1 MAKAKSKA
9 AQLPQTYQTML
20 ERAINTLKMM
30 KDKADIDFVVYSE
43 TYNIKVGTIKLDKVG
58 KRTRVHSKLPRGT
71 MTSYL
76 SPLMDN
82 LDYDQL
88 VTIPVGTFE
97 LSSLQS
103 SIASRASLM
112 WGAGTYTALRT
123 KDKKAIELWRLPQ
136 GMDKETLVD
145 PHPMQ
150 KEMPTKEK
158 QFQRAVSNLSDWSLE
173 SLD

>member
-1 MAKAKSKA
+1 MAKAKSKV

-43 TYNIKVGTIKLDKVG
+43 TYNIKVGTIKPEKLG
-58 KRTRVHSKLPRGT
+58 KRKRIHSKLPRGT
-71 MTSYL
+71 MTAYL
-76 SPLMDN
+76 SPLMDS

-88 VTIPVGTFE
+88 VTIPVSTFD
-97 LSSLQS
+97 LGSLQS
-103 SIASRASLM
+103 SISSRASLL

-123 KDKKAIELWRLPQ
+123 KDKKSIELWRLPQ
-136 GMDKETLVD
+136 GMDKATLVD

-150 KEMPTKEK
+150 KDM
-158 QFQRAVSNLSDWSLE
+158 SDKPDRIPRTVTWSL
-173 SLD
+173 DD

>member
-1 MAKAKSKA
+1 MAKAKTSV

-20 ERAINTLKMM
+20 DRAINTLKMM

-43 TYNIKVGTIKLDKVG
+43 TYNIKVGTIKPEKLG
-58 KRTRVHSKLPRGT
+58 KRKRIHSKLPRGT

-82 LDYDQL
+82 LAYDQL

-97 LSSLQS
+97 LNSLQS
-103 SIASRASLM
+103 SVSSRASIL

-136 GMDKETLVD
+136 GMDKSTLVD

-150 KEMPTKEK
+150 KELPLKADRLV
-158 QFQRAVSNLSDWSLE
+158 RAWT
-173 SLD
+173 LDN

>member
-1 MAKAKSKA
+1 MAKAKSKV

-43 TYNIKVGTIKLDKVG
+43 TYNIKVGTIKPEKLG

-82 LDYDQL
+82 LVHDQL
-88 VTIPVGTFE
+88 VTIPISTFDVGA
-97 LSSLQS
+97 LQS
-103 SIASRASLM
+103 GIASRATIL
-112 WGAGTYTALRT
+112 WGKGTYTALRT
-123 KDKKAIELWRLPQ
+123 KDKKAVELWRLPE
-136 GMDKETLVD
+136 GMDKATLVD

-150 KEMPTKEK
+150 KDMSTKEE
-158 QFQRAVSNLSDWSLE
+158 RLPRTVTWSL
-173 SLD
+173 DD

>member
-1 MAKAKSKA
+1 MAKAKTSV

-20 ERAINTLKMM
+20 DRAINTLKMM

-43 TYNIKVGTIKLDKVG
+43 TYNIKVGTIKPEKLG
-58 KRTRVHSKLPRGT
+58 KRKRIHSKLPRGT

-82 LDYDQL
+82 LAYDQL
-88 VTIPVGTFE
+88 VTIPVGAFE
-97 LSSLQS
+97 LNSLQS
-103 SIASRASLM
+103 SVSSRASIL

-136 GMDKETLVD
+136 GMDKSTLVD
-145 PHPMQ
+145 PHPVQ
-150 KEMPTKEK
+150 KELPLKADRLV
-158 QFQRAVSNLSDWSLE
+158 RAWT
-173 SLD
+173 LDN

>member
-1 MAKAKSKA
+1 MAKAKTSV

-43 TYNIKVGTIKLDKVG
+43 TYNIKVGTIKLDKLNNLG
-58 KRTRVHSKLPRGT
+58 KRKRIHSKLPRGT
-71 MTSYL
+71 MTNYL
-76 SPLMDN
+76 APLMDG
-82 LDYDQL
+82 LAYDQL
-88 VTIPVGTFE
+88 VTIPVGTFDVG
-97 LSSLQS
+97 SLQS
-103 SIASRASLM
+103 SIASRASLL

-136 GMDKETLVD
+136 GMDKGTLVD

-150 KEMPTKEK
+150 KEMPEK
-158 QFQRAVSNLSDWSLE
+158 PAERLLREWT
-173 SLD
+173 LD

>member
-1 MAKAKSKA
+1 MAKAKTSV

-20 ERAINTLKMM
+20 DRAINTLKMM

-43 TYNIKVGTIKLDKVG
+43 TYNIKVGTIKLEKLG
-58 KRTRVHSKLPRGT
+58 KRKRIHSKLPRGT

-82 LDYDQL
+82 LAYNQL
-88 VTIPVGTFE
+88 ITIPVGTFE
-97 LSSLQS
+97 LNSLQS
-103 SIASRASLM
+103 SVSSRASIL

-136 GMDKETLVD
+136 GMDKSTLVD
-145 PHPMQ
+145 PHPVQ
-150 KEMPTKEK
+150 KELPLKADRLV
-158 QFQRAVSNLSDWSLE
+158 RAWT
-173 SLD
+173 LDN

>member
-1 MAKAKSKA
+1 MAKAKSQV

-43 TYNIKVGTIKLDKVG
+43 TYNIKVGTIKLEKLG
-58 KRTRVHSKLPRGT
+58 KRKRIHSKLPRGT
-71 MTSYL
+71 MTAFL
-76 SPLMDN
+76 SPLMDG
-82 LDYDQL
+82 LAYDEL
-88 VTIPVGTFE
+88 VTIPVGTFD

-103 SIASRASLM
+103 SVSSRASIL

-136 GMDKETLVD
+136 GMDKSTLVD

-150 KEMPTKEK
+150 KEMPTQEE
-158 QFQRAVSNLSDWSLE
+158 RIPREAISAVNRWSL
-173 SLD
+173 DN

>member
-1 MAKAKSKA
+1 MAKAKTSV

-43 TYNIKVGTIKLDKVG
+43 TYNIKVGTIKLDKLNKLG
-58 KRTRVHSKLPRGT
+58 KRKRIHSKLPRGT
-71 MTSYL
+71 MTNYL
-76 SPLMDN
+76 APLMDN

-88 VTIPVGTFE
+88 VTIPVGTFDVGP
-97 LSSLQS
+97 LQS

-123 KDKKAIELWRLPQ
+123 KDKKGIELWRLPQ
-136 GMDKETLVD
+136 GMDKGTLVD

-150 KEMPTKEK
+150 KEMPTKAD
-158 QFQRAVSNLSDWSLE
+158 RADRLVREWT
-173 SLD
+173 LD

>member
-1 MAKAKSKA
+1 MAKAKTSV

-58 KRTRVHSKLPRGT
+58 KKKRIHSKLPRGT
-71 MTSYL
+71 MTAFL
-76 SPLMDN
+76 SPLMDH
-82 LDYDQL
+82 LAYDQL
-88 VTIPVGTFE
+88 VTIPVGTFD

-103 SIASRASLM
+103 SVSSRASIL

-123 KDKKAIELWRLPQ
+123 KDRKSIELWRLPQ
-136 GMDKETLVD
+136 GMDKSTLVD

-150 KEMPTKEK
+150 KEMPT
-158 QFQRAVSNLSDWSLE
+158 RAERADRLVREWSL
-173 SLD
+173 DN